1 MSICFTLSVSERAYA
16 QPNFTLTK
24 FIVLFQCCRCYF
36 CLRLYN
42 FKIILYIFDLF
53 YFSETSRMTCQQFTR
68 KKEGN
73 SNCCLGWA
81 VIRSKGW
88 IKICSD
94 WPLKIQPLASRPF
107 LLHSQKRLHPF
118 KTAENAEHLI
128 VFVYSWNRKCYI
140 HIRHSHIVNVVGEG
154 WLGWLVGF
162 HNQGSETKPFN
173 LTSQLELSLY
183 SSDNSK

>member
-1 MSICFTLSVSERAYA
+1 MSERAYA

-24 FIVLFQCCRCYF
+24 FIVLFKCCHCYF
-36 CLRLYN
+36 SLRLYN

-53 YFSETSRMTCQQFTR
+53 YFSETSQMTCQQFTR

-81 VIRSKGW
+81 VIRSKSW

-94 WPLKIQPLASRPF
+94 WPQKVQPLASRPF
-107 LLHSQKRLHPF
+107 LLHSHKRLRPF
-118 KTAENAEHLI
+118 RTAENAEHLI
-128 VFVYSWNRKCYI
+128 VFAYSWKRKCYI
-140 HIRHSHIVNVVGEG
+140 HARCSHMGNAAGQG
-154 WLGWLVGF
+154 WRGWLVGF
-162 HNQGSETKPFN
+162 HNQESKTKPCN

-183 SSDNSK
+183 SLNNSK